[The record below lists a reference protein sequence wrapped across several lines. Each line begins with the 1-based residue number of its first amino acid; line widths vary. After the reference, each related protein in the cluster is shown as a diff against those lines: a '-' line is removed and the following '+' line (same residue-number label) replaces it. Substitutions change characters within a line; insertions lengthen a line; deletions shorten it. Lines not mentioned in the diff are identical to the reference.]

1 MTGYT
6 QAQLD
11 ALKKAY
17 ASGVKIVKH
26 GDNMVTYADL
36 GEMAKAIDKIEASLN
51 RRSRVFYPDFDRG
64 T

>member
-1 MTGYT
+1 MSYT

-11 ALKKAY
+11 ALKNAY

-36 GEMAKAIDKIEASLN
+36 GEMAKAIDKIEARLN
-51 RRSRVFYPDFDRG
+51 RSARIHYPAYQRE
-64 T
+64 